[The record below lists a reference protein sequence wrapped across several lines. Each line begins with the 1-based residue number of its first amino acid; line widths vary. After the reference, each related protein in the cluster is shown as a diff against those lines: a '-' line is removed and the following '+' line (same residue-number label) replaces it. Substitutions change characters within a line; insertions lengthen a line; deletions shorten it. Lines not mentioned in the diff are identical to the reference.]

1 MPRLKKILL
10 ACAASVVLS
19 APVATYAAGAT
30 GEAPAYDEAANANKD
45 LAHALDKARLSHK
58 PVLVVFGANWCP
70 DCRALARQMA
80 QGRLADKLSHEYVI
94 TKVDVGNW
102 DKNQDIAERYG
113 NPIKKGIPAVAVL
126 SPEGKLLHSTAAGEL
141 ASARDMGEDDLLAAF
156 AKLAH

>member
-1 MPRLKKILL
+1 MPQLKKILL
-10 ACAASVVLS
+10 ACAASLVLS
-19 APVATYAAGAT
+19 APVAHAASTA
-30 GEAPAYDEAANANKD
+30 GEAPAYDEAADANKD
-45 LAHALDKARLSHK
+45 LVRALDKAKHSHK

-70 DCRALARQMA
+70 DCRALAKQMA
-80 QGRLADKLSHEYVI
+80 QGKLADKLSHEYVI